1 MKLTRPSRL
10 IAACVMLFSML
21 FMQLAVAAY
30 ACPGVTMQHA
40 QMEPTKTENNQDMHK
55 LFMAEHSSVADMA
68 GCTGEDAV
76 QPNLCQAFDHTG
88 HQSLDKPNVPSVS
101 SFIPTT
107 LLLALFTADSS
118 KLSQSFAPQLQK
130 LTRTTAPP
138 LSIQHCCFRI

>member
-1 MKLTRPSRL
+1 MKLPRPSRL

-30 ACPGVTMQHA
+30 ACPGLTSPVQMQ
-40 QMEPTKTENNQDMHK
+40 QNQPLPEYAMQAVAMDMD
-55 LFMAEHSSVADMA
+55 AVDMSA
-68 GCTGEDAV
+68 CTGADEV
-76 QPNLCQAFDHTG
+76 QPNLCHAHDHVG
-88 HQSLDKPNVPSVS
+88 HQSVDKPDVPAVS

-107 LLLALFTADSS
+107 LVLALESVNS
-118 KLSQSFAPQLQK
+118 PEPSRLSEVHSDK

>member
-10 IAACVMLFSML
+10 FAACIMLFGML

-30 ACPGVTMQHA
+30 ACPGLMTSGEMQQLETQPVM
-40 QMEPTKTENNQDMHK
+40 QMAAMDMNA
-55 LFMAEHSSVADMA
+55 AEMS
-68 GCTGEDAV
+68 GCTGADQV
-76 QPNLCQAFDHTG
+76 QPNLCHAHDHVG
-88 HQSLDKPNVPSVS
+88 DQSSDKPNVPAVS

-107 LLLALFTADSS
+107 LVVTLGTVDSVQPSHAPTAHSDS
-118 KLSQSFAPQLQK
+118 